1 MLQSPRPPRRSTDQA
16 TVLAPASQTTDNGV
30 STEPLEKLVRAE
42 LDRLEVLDANDL
54 RIRYRQ
60 LTRKTAPSH
69 LPRWLLL
76 RIVAYR
82 IQARAFGDL
91 DADALK
97 FLAGVAKALELERKN
112 QTAANTED
120 GDRRRPIIPRV
131 PPVAPR
137 TRFRPGTLLMREHA
151 GELHRVMVVEQGYQ
165 WNGCTYGSLSEVARA
180 ITGTIWNGPYFFG
193 LRNKTGRA
201 DANQEKG
208 PTGAEHEAC

>member
-1 MLQSPRPPRRSTDQA
+1 MLQSPRLPRRSTDQA
-16 TVLAPASQTTDNGV
+16 AVLAPPAQTANNGV

-42 LDRLEVLDANDL
+42 LDRLQSLDVDDL

-69 LPRWLLL
+69 LPRWLLM

-82 IQARAFGDL
+82 IQAKAFGDL

-97 FLAGVAKALELERKN
+97 FLAGVAKALDLERKN
-112 QTAANTED
+112 QTGPKMKD
-120 GDRRRPIIPRV
+120 GDQRRPIIPPV

-151 GELHRVMVVEQGYQ
+151 GELHRVTVVEQGYE
-165 WNGCTYGSLSEVARA
+165 WNGATYGSLSEAARA

-193 LRNKTGRA
+193 LRNKTGRPHCSQDKQPA
-201 DANQEKG
+201 GE
-208 PTGAEHEAC
+208 GA